1 MSDSAP
7 QKRPKR
13 DQSVAYFWRALRYL
27 APHRR
32 LVAISIGCAFLVG
45 LTFTGGLSTMLPI
58 LRVLMSGET
67 VQSWAGR
74 LVAEQRLGVS
84 LADTDRPETVLIVK
98 THDKSAAAQGGV
110 RAGDHIA
117 IGAGADA
124 ERTLAAIANPVVTST
139 QLQIERP
146 ARPGES
152 GNVSIPLPPLKW
164 YFSALYRAC
173 GMLPRNAVGAIAVVL
188 GFLFALSLFG
198 NFVRFY
204 QEYFSDKAAI
214 LAVNDIRRKL
224 YDHVLH
230 IPLGFFGLKG
240 TSDVTSR
247 LVQDAQGLQDGF
259 KTVLGQTIQEP
270 IKAAFALGF
279 ALLLDW
285 QLTMF
290 VVLFA
295 PAMFAIIKKFGKKM
309 RRASR
314 KALQSSSTMLGQL
327 DASLAGVRVVK
338 AAGAERHERRRY
350 TRIMEGLVGEQLKMS
365 RIDAMSAPILEMLT
379 LLMVGA
385 IVLYATYLVRV
396 KHTLDPAT
404 FFPLMA
410 CLAAVAESLRK
421 FSKVNNALQKSNAA
435 AARIFETLEVP
446 VERPRELEKRV
457 QGSGFRVEDKKGSGV
472 VSRPLIQLAPIA
484 RSVSFEHV
492 TFTYPGAPS
501 PALLDV
507 DLTVP
512 KGQSV
517 AVVGRNGSGK
527 TTLLALLPRFYNP
540 DSGRVLIDGVDLA
553 TVTLKSL
560 RSQIGIVTQEPVLF
574 PGTIAQNIAYG
585 LPLAS
590 RGQVIAA
597 AKQAFAHDFILEKP
611 NGYDTMLEGVGSQ
624 LSGGQRQRLCIAR
637 AILRQTPILILDEAT
652 SQVDAESEH
661 LIQQAI
667 EKLMHERTTFVIAHR
682 FSTIL
687 SADTIVVLDRGR
699 IVGQGKHDEL
709 LKTCETYK
717 NLYERQLFAAPAGE
731 AA

>member
-1 MSDSAP
+1 MSQSEP
-7 QKRPKR
+7 TPPRREKR
-13 DQSVAYFWRALRYL
+13 DKSVAHFWRATRYL

-32 LVAISIGCAFLVG
+32 LVVISIACAFLVG

-67 VQSWAGR
+67 VQAWSGR
-74 LVAEQRLGVS
+74 IVAAHRLDAK
-84 LADTDRPETVLIVK
+84 LADSPEKVLIDHVSHK
-98 THDKSAAAQGGV
+98 GPAAAAGLKQGDV
-110 RAGDHIA
+110 LTAGP
-117 IGAGADA
+117 DA
-124 ERTLAAIANPVVTST
+124 RLDQTLAALANPAAIRAQV
-139 QLQIERP
+139 LLF
-146 ARPGES
+146 RPGQQ
-152 GNVSIPLPPLKW
+152 GGTVNLTLPPLEW
-164 YFSALYRAC
+164 YYAAFYRAC
-173 GMLPRNAVGAIAVVL
+173 DVIPVHPVWAIAAVFGVMLFLAVV
-188 GFLFALSLFG
+188 G

-230 IPLGFFGLKG
+230 IPIGFFGLKG

-259 KTVLGQTIQEP
+259 KTVLGQSIQEP
-270 IKAAFALGF
+270 IKAALAFGLALWF
-279 ALLLDW
+279 DW

-290 VVLFA
+290 IVLFG
-295 PAMFAIIKKFGKKM
+295 PLMFAIIKKFGKKM

-314 KALQSSSTMLGQL
+314 KALQSSANMLGQL

-350 TRIMEGLVGEQLKMS
+350 MRIMDGLVGEQLKMS
-365 RIDAMSAPILEMLT
+365 RIDAMSTPVLEILT
-379 LLMVGA
+379 LVVVGG

-396 KHTLDPAT
+396 KQSLDAIT
-404 FFPLMA
+404 FFGLMTCLMA
-410 CLAAVAESLRK
+410 IGESLRK
-421 FSKVNNALQKSNAA
+421 VSKVNNALQKSNAA
-435 AARIFETLEVP
+435 AQRIFETLDVP
-446 VERPRELEKRV
+446 VERPRELATRDAYRAAL
-457 QGSGFRVEDKKGSGV
+457 GGGTTA
-472 VSRPLIQLAPIA
+472 PLRKLAPIT
-484 RSVSFEHV
+484 RGVVFEDVS
-492 TFTYPGAPS
+492 FTYPGAPS
-501 PALLDV
+501 PALRNV

-512 KGQSV
+512 RGQSV

-540 DSGRVLIDGVDLA
+540 DAGRILVDNVDVA

-560 RSQIGIVTQEPVLF
+560 RSQIGIVTQEPILF

-585 LPLAS
+585 LPNAS
-590 RGQVIAA
+590 RDDIVAA

-611 NGYDTMLEGVGSQ
+611 NAYDTELTGLGSG

-637 AILRQTPILILDEAT
+637 AILRRTPILILDEAT

-687 SADTIVVLDRGR
+687 SADTIVVLDKGQ

-709 LKTCETYK
+709 LATCETYK
-717 NLYERQLFAAPAGE
+717 NLYERQLFTAPAGD